1 VTTIEPRDTAPGVD
15 PGDDPD
21 AALGEALAGAG
32 RVVLSGP
39 TTTGEVDLST
49 RWLGLELRSPVV
61 ASSNPLTGELETL
74 VRLDAAG
81 VGAVVLPSL
90 FEEQLEHEAEQVD
103 RYLGLYSD
111 ANPEA
116 TYGYAPVLDGYN
128 RGADRYLQLVRDAKN
143 FLDVPVVASLN
154 GATPGGWIDHARM
167 IADAGADAIELNVH
181 QVAAD
186 PMRSGA
192 DVEAQVLEVVA
203 SVVEA
208 AGVPVGVKLSPHWS
222 SLANLAM
229 RLAEA
234 GAAGL
239 SLFNRFYRPDIDLEG
254 LRVDRRLSLS
264 EPRELGLPL
273 LWIGLLRDRLDV
285 SLAATSGVH
294 AVDGA
299 LKALLVGA
307 DVTMMAS
314 ALLRNG
320 PEHVAEVTSGL
331 RGWMQRQGYG
341 SVRQLI
347 GSMSQASV
355 LDPSAFER
363 ANYIDTLTRFA
374 STFRP

>member
-1 VTTIEPRDTAPGVD
+1 VTTNDRGPGPGHL

-21 AALGEALAGAG
+21 AALAESLAGAG

-39 TTTGEVDLST
+39 STGGAVELST
-49 RWLGLELRSPVV
+49 RWLGLELRSPIVV
-61 ASSNPLTGELETL
+61 SSNPLTGELETL

-90 FEEQLEHEAEQVD
+90 FEEQLEHEADQVD
-103 RYLGLYSD
+103 TYLGLYSD

-116 TYGYAPVLDGYN
+116 TYGYAPALDGYN

-143 FLDVPVVASLN
+143 FLEVPVVASLN

-186 PMRSGA
+186 PTRTGA
-192 DVEAQVLEVVA
+192 EVEAQVLDVVS
-203 SVVEA
+203 SVVET
-208 AGVPVGVKLSPHWS
+208 AGIPVGVKLSPHWS

-229 RLAEA
+229 RLTEV

-264 EPRELGLPL
+264 EPRELVLPL

-307 DVTMMAS
+307 DVAMMAS

-320 PEHVAEVTSGL
+320 PEHAAEVLGGL
-331 RGWMQRQGYG
+331 RGWMERQGYT

-355 LDPSAFER
+355 SDPAAFER
-363 ANYIDTLTRFA
+363 ANYIETLTRFA